1 MLLKDAVNWQSTYI
15 LLYLPKIMLT
25 LSFSLALFK
34 AQCCLGAQAA
44 KQALN
49 EIYIIFFQF
58 SIQVLKWLGGKQ
70 ELLKEAHLQV
80 NKQSIIKMQYS
91 LYSCMKQTICGCSL
105 CYLPRNVINNF
116 SVSKYK
122 SISLQNLTK
131 NGCGHL

>member
-80 NKQSIIKMQYS
+80 DKQSVIKMQHN
-91 LYSCMKQTICGCSL
+91 LYSCMKQTICGLLSML
-105 CYLPRNVINNF
+105 PSQKCY
-116 SVSKYK
+116 
-122 SISLQNLTK
+122 Q
-131 NGCGHL
+131 